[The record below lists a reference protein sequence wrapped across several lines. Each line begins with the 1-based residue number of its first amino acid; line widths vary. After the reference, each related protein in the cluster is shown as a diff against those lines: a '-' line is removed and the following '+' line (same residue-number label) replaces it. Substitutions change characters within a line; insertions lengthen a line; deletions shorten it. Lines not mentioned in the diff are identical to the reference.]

1 MKTDY
6 NDKVLIRSY
15 IQLRRAVG
23 YLGMALPFILL
34 FGKIILKKPGIEPS
48 LSDYYYTIMRDVL
61 VGSLWAFG
69 IFLWSYKGYPKS
81 PDNRAGN
88 IASIGALGTAL
99 FPTMPKSP
107 SCIET
112 IIGYAH
118 YAFAITFLLSLSYF
132 CLFLFTKTD
141 KDKPTQKKLLRNFIY
156 RICGLTIIICLA
168 AIIIYNIV
176 KMLMGES
183 PPYPG
188 TVVFWLETIAI
199 MSFGFSWIVKGK
211 VILEDKNETK

>member
-6 NDKVLIRSY
+6 NDTILIRSY
-15 IQLRRAVG
+15 LQLRRAVG
-23 YLGMALPFILL
+23 YLGMALPFTLL
-34 FGKIILKKPGIEPS
+34 LGKIILKGPGIEPS
-48 LSDYYYTIMRDVL
+48 LSDYYYTIMGDVF

-107 SCIET
+107 TLIET

-118 YAFAITFLLSLSYF
+118 YTFAITFLASLAYF
-132 CLFLFTKTD
+132 CLSLFTRSDQKIL
-141 KDKPTQKKLLRNFIY
+141 KPKKQLRNIIY
-156 RICGLTIIICLA
+156 RFCGSTILICLA
-168 AIIIYNIV
+168 AIIIYNII
-176 KMLMGES
+176 KMLSGATA
-183 PPYPG
+183 PYKG
-188 TVVFWLETIAI
+188 SVVFWLETIAI

-211 VILEDKNETK
+211 VIFEDKE